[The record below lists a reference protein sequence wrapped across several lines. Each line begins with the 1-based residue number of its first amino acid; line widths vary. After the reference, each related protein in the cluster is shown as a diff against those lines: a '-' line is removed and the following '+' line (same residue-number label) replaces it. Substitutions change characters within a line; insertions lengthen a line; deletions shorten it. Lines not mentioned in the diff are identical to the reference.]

1 MARILPLMLLCV
13 LLLLAPSAHAKPK
26 ITCEVQKVA
35 QHSLLVTFAWK
46 ARITSD
52 KAWDACDLS
61 ISFLDA
67 KGGEVYII
75 RERLKLKV
83 GENDFEGHGICET
96 AIWQRIRKYI
106 TTLDCVF

>member
-1 MARILPLMLLCV
+1 MPRILLLTLLCF
-13 LLLLAPSAHAKPK
+13 LLFAPSAHGKPK
-26 ITCEVQKVA
+26 IACEVKKVA
-35 QHSLLVTFAWK
+35 QHKLLVTFAWK
-46 ARITSD
+46 ANITSD

-67 KGGEVYII
+67 KGSEVYVV
-75 RERLKLKV
+75 RERLNLKV
-83 GENDFEGHGICET
+83 GENAFEGSGICDR